1 MLTPYSESKVTKVSS
16 DFVANCLET
25 CLTAYENS
33 EMYAKNLLLD
43 IKDNFFMMTLEGT
56 DWNEIYGLNAL
67 GIYLDTSKSNYLRK
81 HQFSY
86 LKSLYVEKIIVYA
99 DVKYLT
105 FHNNFRTTDNMKVI
119 INSDKYDIED
129 NTKLRNVS
137 SVQYEVD
144 MSKYA
149 NSFLQTKVTITDES
163 HYNNL
168 VDFGVK
174 NIGFLNISTS
184 LFGVPW
190 IAKVYSLEP
199 LLHSVNNKLE
209 FNVYF
214 DNNYAVKYIHRD
226 FNSLVNEL
234 KVLTNN
240 KKNTKIKTSL
250 ILDPNRF
257 YLNSYNMLDFNS
269 MELSKSINDLK
280 YFFDEITMSGQSLE
294 MYKSLKRNKDK
305 QEASKSSYLF
315 KNRIDKYTW

>member
-1 MLTPYSESKVTKVSS
+1 MLISSGNENKVSKVSS
-16 DFVANCLET
+16 DFVGNCLET

-33 EMYAKNLLLD
+33 EAYAKNLLLD

-56 DWNEIYGLNAL
+56 EWNEIYGLNAL
-67 GIYLDTSKSNYLRK
+67 GIYLDTSEYNYLRK
-81 HQFSY
+81 NQFSY
-86 LKSLYVEKIIVYA
+86 LKSLHVEKIIVYA

-119 INSDKYDIED
+119 INSDKYDVED
-129 NTKLRNVS
+129 NIKLRDVS
-137 SVQYEVD
+137 SVEYEVD

-149 NSFLQTKVTITDES
+149 NSFLQTKVTIIDES
-163 HYNNL
+163 HYKNL

-184 LFGVPW
+184 LSKMPW

-199 LLHSVNNKLE
+199 LLHSVNNRVM

-214 DNNYAVKYIHRD
+214 DNIRYIYRD
-226 FNSLVNEL
+226 FNVLVNEL

-250 ILDPNRF
+250 ILDPSCY
-257 YLNSYNMLDFNS
+257 YLKSYNMLDFDNI
-269 MELSKSINDLK
+269 ELNKSISDLE
-280 YFFDEITMSGQSLE
+280 YFFDEITMSGQSLG
-294 MYKSLKRNKDK
+294 MYKSLKRSNSNKCT
-305 QEASKSSYLF
+305 S
-315 KNRIDKYTW
+315 RYTWIN

>member
-1 MLTPYSESKVTKVSS
+1 MLTSFGNEKGISKVSS
-16 DFVANCLET
+16 DFVGNCLET

-33 EMYAKNLLLD
+33 EAYAKNLLLD

-56 DWNEIYGLNAL
+56 EWNEIYGLNAL
-67 GIYLDTSKSNYLRK
+67 GIYLDTSEYNYLRK
-81 HQFSY
+81 NQFSY
-86 LKSLYVEKIIVYA
+86 LKSLHVEKIIVYA

-119 INSDKYDIED
+119 INSNKYNIED
-129 NTKLRNVS
+129 NVQLRDVS

-144 MSKYA
+144 MSQYV

-163 HYNNL
+163 HYKNL
-168 VDFGVK
+168 VNSGVK

-199 LLHSVNNKLE
+199 LLHSVNNRLE

-214 DNNYAVKYIHRD
+214 DNNYALRYIHRD

-240 KKNTKIKTSL
+240 KKNTKIKTVL
-250 ILDPNRF
+250 ILDPSRY
-257 YLNSYNMLDFNS
+257 YLTSYNMLDFDS
-269 MELSKSINDLK
+269 VELNKSISDLE

-294 MYKSLKRNKDK
+294 MYKSLKRNDRKGGK
-305 QEASKSSYLF
+305 KFRYSNLF
-315 KNRIDKYTW
+315 EF